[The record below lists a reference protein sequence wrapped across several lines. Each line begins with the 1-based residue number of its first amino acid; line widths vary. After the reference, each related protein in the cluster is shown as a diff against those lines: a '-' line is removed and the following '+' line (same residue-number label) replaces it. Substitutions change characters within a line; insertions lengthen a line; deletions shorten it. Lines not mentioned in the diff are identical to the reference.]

1 MHSLHHRDH
10 AQLHRTR

>member
-10 AQLHRTR
+10 SQLHRTR